1 MSKNLKVIIS
11 ACALALYIGCAPSSQ
26 LIRRFVDADEMVKL
40 FPKMPKRDVLANLG
54 QPVEVRAGL
63 VTATGEVYEIWLYA
77 VSEKQVE
84 VIGRR
89 VKTRNNASATQW
101 GPEKVFALTFKN
113 DQLVKWG
120 YESDDWKDF
129 SKEDGE
135 IRTPDPEQEEPTKK
149 K

>member
-1 MSKNLKVIIS
+1 MSNSLKVTVS
-11 ACALALYIGCAPSSQ
+11 ACLLALSIGCAPSSQ

-40 FPKMPKRDVLANLG
+40 FPKMPKRNVLANLG
-54 QPVEVRAGL
+54 QPIEVRAGL

-89 VKTRNNASATQW
+89 VKTGGNTGVTQW
-101 GPEKVFALTFKN
+101 GPEKIFALTFKN

-120 YESDDWKDF
+120 YEDDDWEDF

-135 IRTPDPEQEEPTKK
+135 IRTPDSKQEEPTKK